1 MSETIR
7 LSYAELAEKL
17 SISREAAKSRVRRA
31 GWHRVMDN
39 TGIVK
44 FNVPKD
50 VFDAPCRQDVDTGTA
65 DVLPVLPTPHI
76 DADATLAAIEALK
89 WALDRSETARADAE
103 RRLVALSEQL
113 GRVTAERDAA
123 LVRVVETTLPTPEAT
138 PIKET
143 PKPPRKWWSFL
154 KD

>member
-7 LSYAELAEKL
+7 LSYSELAKKL
-17 SISREAAKSRVRRA
+17 GISREAAKSRVRRA
-31 GWHRVMDN
+31 GWQRVVDN

-50 VFDAPCRQDVDTGTA
+50 IFDTPGRQDVNTGTQDA
-65 DVLPVLPTPHI
+65 PPMSATPYS
-76 DADATLAAIEALK
+76 DTAVTLSAIEALK
-89 WALDRSETARADAE
+89 GALNHSEVARAEAE

-113 GRVTAERDAA
+113 GRITAERDAA
-123 LVRVVETTLPTPEAT
+123 LERITKTALPTPEAT
-138 PIKET
+138 PPNET
-143 PKPPRKWWSFL
+143 PKPQRKWWSFL